1 MAMLVSG
8 RVYQN
13 SERVP
18 GIHHTRSSVP
28 ASQARPNRR
37 REVTSTTT
45 GTKVKELD
53 MGLKLWS
60 FFSFHGKQ
68 ELGGG
73 KSKIAEDEPIFTHIF
88 QKGLKQFNQTKV
100 TKILGGKT
108 PFSFFVLLSEL
119 KIKFGVPSALR
130 FIVT

>member
-37 REVTSTTT
+37 REVTNTTT

-53 MGLKLWS
+53 LGEKIVELFFVSWETRTGWWQLKYFLSSPW
-60 FFSFHGKQ
+60 
-68 ELGGG
+68 
-73 KSKIAEDEPIFTHIF
+73 KIGEDEPIFT
-88 QKGLKQFNQTKV
+88 KGVETTN
-100 TKILGGKT
+100 
-108 PFSFFVLLSEL
+108 
-119 KIKFGVPSALR
+119 
-130 FIVT
+130 